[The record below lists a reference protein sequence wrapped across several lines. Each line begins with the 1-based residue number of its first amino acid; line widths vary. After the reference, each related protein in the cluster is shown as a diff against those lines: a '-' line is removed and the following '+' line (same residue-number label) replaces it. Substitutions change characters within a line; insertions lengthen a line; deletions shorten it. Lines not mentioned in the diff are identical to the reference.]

1 MKTCDE
7 MLESVLSR
15 AKVDIAKRKQRNK
28 TILQLAATG
37 LCLALVLGLTLA
49 PWSPE
54 QPPLPTEGHIAAPP
68 TPSTDPTQSE
78 TTEPTQEE
86 TIAPAGGIYLLTANS
101 EGPELTLI
109 QPDMTYALDR
119 VFRVFPLK
127 SAESPEEVEQI
138 QNDAEAFYNDWVEKY
153 YDGISSEGQK
163 AVYRS
168 QDMIYYDLSAGFTS
182 FILPDYTKVLKV
194 ERESTGVLNCGKN
207 TVRYFKDEKVG
218 KGENAITIPAGSYRQ
233 IVDFTLGIDA
243 FRQLDAD
250 PHIPL
255 STFNDTFTYTIHYVD
270 GTKEILIIDISF
282 GDEGQVYMTLRG
294 NSDM

>member
-1 MKTCDE
+1 MKTCAE

-15 AKVDIAKRKQRNK
+15 AKKDIAKRNNIRKMAL
-28 TILQLAATG
+28 TLSATG
-37 LCLALVLGLTLA
+37 LCLVLVLSLALA
-49 PWSPE
+49 PWGNE
-54 QPPLPTEGHIAAPP
+54 QPALPTDGHIAAPP
-68 TPSTDPTQSE
+68 TTQATGPTQGD
-78 TTEPTQEE
+78 
-86 TIAPAGGIYLLTANS
+86 TITPAGGIYLLTANS

-153 YDGISSEGQK
+153 YDGISSEGNK
-163 AVYRS
+163 GVYKS

-194 ERESTGVLNCGKN
+194 ERESTGVLNCSNN
-207 TVRYFKDEKVG
+207 TIKYIKDEKVG
-218 KGENAITIPAGSYRQ
+218 KGDHAITIPAGSYRQ
-233 IVDFTLGIDA
+233 IVDFTLGLEA

-250 PHIPL
+250 PQTPL
-255 STFNDTFTYTIHYVD
+255 SMFNDTFTYTIHYVD

-294 NSDM
+294 NNA

>member
-1 MKTCDE
+1 MKTNRE
-7 MLESVLSR
+7 M
-15 AKVDIAKRKQRNK
+15 ADC
-28 TILQLAATG
+28 ILQRASQVAQQQKIARQRAAG
-37 LCLALVLGLTLA
+37 ILGGALCLMLILGLTLA
-49 PWSPE
+49 PWSGE
-54 QPPLPTEGHIAAPP
+54 QPVLPTDGHIAAPP
-68 TPSTDPTQSE
+68 TTP
-78 TTEPTQEE
+78 TTEPTQEDA
-86 TIAPAGGIYLLTANS
+86 IAPVGGIYLLTANS

-153 YDGISSEGQK
+153 YDGISSEGNK
-163 AVYRS
+163 GVYKS

-194 ERESTGVLNCGKN
+194 ERESTGVLNCSNN
-207 TVRYFKDEKVG
+207 TIKYIKDEKVG
-218 KGENAITIPAGSYRQ
+218 KGDHAITIPAGSYRQ
-233 IVDFTLGIDA
+233 IVDFTLGLEA

-250 PHIPL
+250 PLTPL
-255 STFNDTFTYTIHYVD
+255 SMFNDTFTYTIHYVD

-294 NSDM
+294 NSNM